1 MKKTTTHGGP
11 RKGSGRPKGTAR
23 GRRVIGKT
31 ITLTVEAWKKID
43 AERGAISRGKFIEAK
58 L

>member
-1 MKKTTTHGGP
+1 MNKRGGK
-11 RKGSGRPKGTAR
+11 RAGAGRPKGTAR

-31 ITLTVEAWKKID
+31 ITLPVEAWKKID
-43 AERGAISRGKFIEAK
+43 AERGTMSRGKFIEGK